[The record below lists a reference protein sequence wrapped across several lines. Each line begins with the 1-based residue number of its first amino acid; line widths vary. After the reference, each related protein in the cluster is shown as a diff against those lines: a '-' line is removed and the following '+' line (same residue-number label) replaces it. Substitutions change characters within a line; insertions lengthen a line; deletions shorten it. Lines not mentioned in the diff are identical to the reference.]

1 MNKLTNWFKDN
12 RNSVIRN
19 SFLLPI
25 LLVVI
30 MSISHV
36 VSWYDLGNPFSWAIY
51 LSVAIEVFALAS
63 VSAAT
68 IKINRASIWFLF
80 GLVTFI
86 QIIGNIFFEYRDIN
100 ISDPAF
106 LAWVEMIQPLFED
119 WTPVDHRR
127 LLAAV
132 QGGTLPLMSL
142 TALHYYIKFTDLI
155 KGNEEPENE
164 VINKVDAKLTHEPAE
179 DLSSQPIDAVD
190 FIAKTLKEELEKA
203 IKNEPIDEEA
213 ILNEKIEE
221 PLNIAELETT
231 PEGSIQENLDALDK
245 IEEQNNTSRVLGK
258 GPGVYK
264 PVNQNFGPPVIN
276 NGSIS

>member
-1 MNKLTNWFKDN
+1 MKRIINWFKDN

-86 QIIGNIFFEYRDIN
+86 QIVGNIFFEYRDIN
-100 ISDPAF
+100 ISDPGF
-106 LAWVEMIQPLFED
+106 LAWIEMIQPLFED
-119 WTPVDHRR
+119 WTAVDHRR

-142 TALHYYIKFTDLI
+142 TALHYYIKFNDLI
-155 KGNEEPENE
+155 AESE
-164 VINKVDAKLTHEPAE
+164 VKAE
-179 DLSSQPIDAVD
+179 DPVKEDITPEVDKTPIDAVEL
-190 FIAKTLKEELEKA
+190 ISSILEEEVKKA
-203 IKNEPIDEEA
+203 NSTEPIDEDA
-213 ILNEKIEE
+213 ILSEE
-221 PLNIAELETT
+221 YKEPSNIAELETT
-231 PEGSIQENLDALDK
+231 REDKVKENLDELDK
-245 IEEQNNTSRVLGK
+245 IENNSAGRITGK
-258 GPGVYK
+258 GPGTYN
-264 PVNQNFGPPVIN
+264 PSNQGFGPPVIN
-276 NGSIS
+276 NGNIS